1 VKAKKKFAG
10 KSKMILVLRLYVAGQ
25 TPKSLAAISNLK
37 KICSEHFEAKCKI
50 EVIDLLKKPAMA
62 RDHQIIAIPTLFPAH
77 TNLQNYRGFVGHRAR
92 LSWFGLAQ
100 VESQVEELNLSVTGQ
115 SIKFSCRGIK
125 FIYTR
130 ISRCFFF
137 SFRLTMTRKI

>member
-1 VKAKKKFAG
+1 MQNRSYRPAQEAG
-10 KSKMILVLRLYVAGQ
+10 LGQ
-25 TPKSLAAISNLK
+25 GSP
-37 KICSEHFEAKCKI
+37 
-50 EVIDLLKKPAMA
+50 DY
-62 RDHQIIAIPTLFPAH
+62 RDSHPGTFPAH

-92 LSWFGLAQ
+92 LSRFGLAQ
-100 VESQVEELNLSVTGQ
+100 VENQVEELNPLTTGQ

-130 ISRCFFF
+130 ISRCFFS